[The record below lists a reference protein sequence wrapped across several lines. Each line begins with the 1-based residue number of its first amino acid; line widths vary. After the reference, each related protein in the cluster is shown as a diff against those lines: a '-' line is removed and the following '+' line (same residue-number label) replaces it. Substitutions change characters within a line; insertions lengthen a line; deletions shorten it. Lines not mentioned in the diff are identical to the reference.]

1 MGARW
6 PWLTETPV
14 PLERSVKALSGR
26 ECCTRSLRNSFCG
39 GLSYSVL
46 PGRALPTTRCGGR
59 QETTFKF
66 LNRPSGSQP
75 ASRFLCNISA
85 FGALPQRG
93 KAVYCTRAQLPAQAA
108 KPSLATQ
115 LLVQTEQEI
124 QNKGKYAKSP
134 PNSST
139 TRRLLLRRFLG
150 VLCHTQ
156 ESPYLGGS
164 VAGCCRWQRKWVHR
178 DGVWQSFPSSPTAW
192 IEGILRSPHDMHFRP
207 L

>member
-115 LLVQTEQEI
+115 LLVRAEQEI
-124 QNKGKYAKSP
+124 QNKGKHAKSP

-139 TRRLLLRRFLG
+139 TSLAAISWSSLSYTRVPVLVRLCCTLPVAKKMGAQGWRVAKLP
-150 VLCHTQ
+150 VI
-156 ESPYLGGS
+156 PDS
-164 VAGCCRWQRKWVHR
+164 V
-178 DGVWQSFPSSPTAW
+178 D
-192 IEGILRSPHDMHFRP
+192 
-207 L
+207 